1 MKMKKIIALI
11 ILLCM
16 ILTLAACGK
25 VEITL
30 QEIYDANQTEA
41 LLKNHK
47 SVYIQDEMDGE
58 VWNEVYLTKEYAY
71 NYIPGED
78 SDWME
83 FTTDDARYSLA
94 GDDCVYYVYITP
106 DGIGDFANELA
117 ERSAGV
123 ALIAGAKGEI
133 IESASKKDGLITVK
147 SVLSQEAIEDM
158 AEFGV
163 TSAKYEY
170 VLDAKTREIISLTS
184 DYTYDDGVDFHV
196 ITEVTYDADV
206 PEMLHTILAYENQ
219 TENLRNVTI
228 VSNPGTEKEETKTI
242 QAPKG
247 LIFGLEFDDAV
258 AETVEFYTDA
268 ACTDAYDPSADTD
281 SDLTIYIKWTV

>member
-1 MKMKKIIALI
+1 MKKIISFIL
-11 ILLCM
+11 LLCM
-16 ILTLAACGK
+16 VLSLAACGK

-41 LLKNHK
+41 ILKSHQ
-47 SVYIQDEMDGE
+47 SVYIRDEMDGE
-58 VWNEVYLTKEYAY
+58 IFSELYLTKDYIF
-71 NYIPGED
+71 NYIPGAD

-94 GDDCVYYVYITP
+94 GDDCVYYVYITS
-106 DGIGDFANELA
+106 DGMGDFANERA
-117 ERSAGV
+117 ERSAGA
-123 ALIAGAKGEI
+123 ALIAGAEGEI

-147 SVLSQEAIEDM
+147 SVLSQKAIEEM

-184 DYTYDDGVDFHV
+184 DYTYDDGDAFHV

-206 PEMLHTILAYENQ
+206 PEMLQTILAYENQ
-219 TENLRNVTI
+219 TEDLRNVTI
-228 VSNPGTEKEETKTI
+228 VSNPGTEKEVSQKFQI
-242 QAPKG
+242 PKG
-247 LIFGLEFDDAV
+247 LIIGFTWDDAF
-258 AETVEFYTDA
+258 EDKIELYTDA
-268 ACTDAYDPSADTD
+268 ACTESYDPYVNTD
-281 SDLTIYIKWTV
+281 SDITIYVKWAE